1 MRKAIVIF
9 TTIISLLGPIASL
22 NAQNL
27 FLPEQNNKR
36 IDAII
41 YQLNNN
47 QAAKEQIEDILE
59 YTSTLQNELNTIQ
72 KQYVSQQEV
81 LQKKLDALGPK
92 PENAKTEPESITIQ
106 RQSLKLQEDKLKAEI
121 AQAAFLSAKIDEI
134 NNLILKNRNKELL
147 NNISVK
153 QSSIFHPQ
161 EFINSLREFGRF
173 VFNLSKSPLIWY
185 QNLPPKSQ
193 TKVKEQFFFAALS
206 VVATLFIS
214 IFISF
219 YLQRS
224 LGYRTSIEHP
234 NYWQKIRTAGWMFIA
249 KSIVPASTLGI
260 IFFWFYDNKSINNNA
275 FGLLLHNIIF
285 YFAYYCITT
294 AVISIIFTPTSSK
307 WRLIEVADSK
317 AQKIYSALIFSTI
330 AICFISFFQSV
341 ANQTESSEATIYSL
355 NIFANATKALC
366 IILVS
371 KIALYDNTPLSE
383 DELSENTAIAGL
395 SLSSKISLLI
405 SFSMLIAFGLSL
417 GGYIRLS
424 EYIINHFIY
433 SIVVIGIFYIFGKLF
448 FWICHRI
455 LLMRFWL
462 KTFRISH
469 KSLSKGEFWLGLL
482 LTPILW
488 FTCLLT
494 LLAVWGVPVDLL
506 LARVKSFLIGFNI
519 GGIHISIYSI
529 LLGIISFFVFL
540 SLFKVLKNSF
550 SNGNLSKIEMDDGI
564 RNSIVSSINFLGF
577 IISGILAIAVMGGSL
592 SSIAIIAGALSFGV
606 GLGLQNMVG
615 NLAAGMT
622 ILWERPIKLGDWV
635 IINDQ
640 EGIVKQIKMRCT
652 ILETW
657 DKTTVIIPNSDIL
670 SKSLVNYT
678 YKGKSGRVAIKMSVG
693 YESNVKQI
701 RENLL
706 EIASTNEDISDTPAP
721 SVTFSN
727 LGAGLEFQ
735 LNCYTDNIF
744 KRAEIG
750 NDLREKIITR
760 FQELNIE
767 MPASPAT
774 VCLEDRRKD

>member
-1 MRKAIVIF
+1 MA
-9 TTIISLLGPIASL
+9 
-22 NAQNL
+22 
-27 FLPEQNNKR
+27 
-36 IDAII
+36 
-41 YQLNNN
+41 
-47 QAAKEQIEDILE
+47 
-59 YTSTLQNELNTIQ
+59 IQ

-92 PENAKTEPESITIQ
+92 PENAKTEPESITSQ
-106 RQSLKLQEDKLKAEI
+106 RQSLNLQEDKLKAQT

-147 NNISVK
+147 NNILVK
-153 QSSIFHPQ
+153 QSSFLHPQ
-161 EFINSLREFGRF
+161 EFINSLREFGHF

-219 YLQRS
+219 YLRRS
-224 LGYRTSIEHP
+224 LGYLPSTERP

-260 IFFWFYDNKSINNNA
+260 IFFWFYDNKSITNNA
-275 FGLLLHNIIF
+275 FGLLLHNIIL
-285 YFAYYCITT
+285 YFAYYFITT
-294 AVISIIFTPTSSK
+294 AVISIIFTPASSK

-330 AICFISFFQSV
+330 AICFISFFQSL
-341 ANQTESSEATIYSL
+341 ADQTENSEATIYSL
-355 NIFANATKALC
+355 NIFANAAKALC

-488 FTCLLT
+488 LTCFLT

-540 SLFKVLKNSF
+540 SLFKLLKNQHCHHCRCF
-550 SNGNLSKIEMDDGI
+550 VF
-564 RNSIVSSINFLGF
+564 RCWF
-577 IISGILAIAVMGGSL
+577 
-592 SSIAIIAGALSFGV
+592 GAAKYGW
-606 GLGLQNMVG
+606 Q
-615 NLAAGMT
+615 
-622 ILWERPIKLGDWV
+622 
-635 IINDQ
+635 
-640 EGIVKQIKMRCT
+640 
-652 ILETW
+652 
-657 DKTTVIIPNSDIL
+657 
-670 SKSLVNYT
+670 
-678 YKGKSGRVAIKMSVG
+678 SGRRHDHFMGAPDKIGRLG
-693 YESNVKQI
+693 YH
-701 RENLL
+701 
-706 EIASTNEDISDTPAP
+706 
-721 SVTFSN
+721 
-727 LGAGLEFQ
+727 
-735 LNCYTDNIF
+735 
-744 KRAEIG
+744 
-750 NDLREKIITR
+750 
-760 FQELNIE
+760 
-767 MPASPAT
+767 
-774 VCLEDRRKD
+774 